1 MSSMFRY
8 EQVCADLRARIGAG
22 EWRAGDR
29 LPSLRDLA
37 AGLRIS
43 LSTAKRALQQ
53 LEDEGWLLVRPQ
65 SGSYVRERTEPAAHA
80 ARSSHTVHTTPAG
93 AAAVPPLAAP
103 AELEALRENG
113 SRMAR
118 LMRLAEQPVQVPLQL
133 AELAP
138 SLLPT
143 ERLARVLTR
152 QLKRDPQLLSTL
164 APPQGWLPLREV
176 VAERLRALDID
187 PPTDA
192 VLITQGATEAISLAL
207 RAVTRPGDKVLI
219 ESPVYFGLHQT
230 IAMLGLRPVEV
241 PCAPR
246 TGLAPEAVE
255 FALQQFPDLRCIVV
269 TPNFQNP
276 TGALMP
282 DEAKRRLLA
291 LAARHGATLIED
303 DIFGDLQHAG
313 ARPRPLKAWDHED
326 RVIYCTSASKALSPA
341 FRLGWVV
348 SARHAE
354 RLHELKLTSAMHSP
368 SLPQSVL
375 AEFIGQGGLDEQL
388 RRLRRAL
395 AEQMERYLHAIDRHF
410 PRQCEV
416 TRPAGGLLLWLALPP
431 AVDAIELLKQAVA
444 RSVSFSPGTVFSSS
458 GRFQHHLRLSVGQ
471 PWTPAVEAALASL
484 GRLVSEAAS
493 AAGAAPSASTRA
505 ALPLAARKA
514 PAPAARSAP
523 SLPSPQSPP
532 AAPAAKRPRAPAA
545 PAPVPR
551 TRRPGRT
558 G

>member
-1 MSSMFRY
+1 MSSHFRY
-8 EQVCADLRARIGAG
+8 EQVCADLRARINAG
-22 EWRAGDR
+22 EWAPGDR
-29 LPSLRDLA
+29 LPSLRELA
-37 AGLRIS
+37 ASLGIS

-65 SGSYVRERTEPAAHA
+65 SGSYVRERTEPAPPA
-80 ARSSHTVHTTPAG
+80 ASPTGDAT
-93 AAAVPPLAAP
+93 PPLAAP
-103 AELEALRENG
+103 VELEALRDNG

-138 SLLPT
+138 ALLPT
-143 ERLARVLTR
+143 DKLARVLAR

-187 PPTDA
+187 APTDA
-192 VLITQGATEAISLAL
+192 VLVTQGATEAISLAL
-207 RAVTRPGDKVLI
+207 RAVTRPGDRVLI

-303 DIFGDLQHAG
+303 DIFGDLQHTG

-326 RVIYCTSASKALSPA
+326 RVIYCTSASKSLSPA

-368 SLPQSVL
+368 NLPQSVL
-375 AEFIGQGGLDEQL
+375 AEFTAQGGLDEQL
-388 RRLRRAL
+388 RRLRRTL
-395 AEQMERYLHAIDRHF
+395 AEHMERYLSAIERHF

-416 TRPAGGLLLWLALPP
+416 TRPAGGLLLWLTLPP
-431 AVDAIELLKQAVA
+431 AVDAIELLKRAIPH
-444 RSVSFSPGTVFSSS
+444 SISFSPGTVFSSS

-471 PWTPAVEAALASL
+471 PWTDTVDQAMAAL
-484 GRLVSEAAS
+484 GRLVSAAAS
-493 AAGAAPSASTRA
+493 S
-505 ALPLAARKA
+505 ALPPAMPPRRPEPPGLPAPPAAA
-514 PAPAARSAP
+514 PAPAA
-523 SLPSPQSPP
+523 
-532 AAPAAKRPRAPAA
+532 AKRRRAPAA
-545 PAPVPR
+545 PAPAPR
-551 TRRPGRT
+551 TPRPGRT

>member
-1 MSSMFRY
+1 MSSHFRY
-8 EQVCADLRARIGAG
+8 EQVCAELRARMGTG
-22 EWRAGDR
+22 EWRPGDR
-29 LPSLRDLA
+29 LPSLRELA
-37 AGLRIS
+37 ASLSVS

-53 LEDEGWLLVRPQ
+53 LEDEGWLQVRPQ
-65 SGSYVRERTEPAAHA
+65 SGSYVRERVDTA
-80 ARSSHTVHTTPAG
+80 PAG
-93 AAAVPPLAAP
+93 AGGASPSAPAPPSAQATL

-143 ERLARVLTR
+143 EKLARVLSR

-176 VAERLRALDID
+176 VAERLRALDIGA
-187 PPTDA
+187 PTEA

-207 RAVTRPGDKVLI
+207 RAVTRPGDRVLI

-303 DIFGDLQHAG
+303 DIFGDLHHAG

-326 RVIYCTSASKALSPA
+326 RVIYCTSASKSLSPA

-375 AEFIGQGGLDEQL
+375 AEFIAQGGLDDQL
-388 RRLRRAL
+388 RRLRRTL
-395 AEQMERYLHAIDRHF
+395 ADQMASYLGAIARHF

-416 TRPAGGLLLWLALPP
+416 TQPAGGLLLWLALPP
-431 AVDAIELLKQAVA
+431 AVDAIELLKQAIPH
-444 RSVSFSPGTVFSSS
+444 SISFSPGTVFSSS
-458 GRFQHHLRLSVGQ
+458 GRFEHHLRLSVGQ
-471 PWTPAVEAALASL
+471 PWTPTVEAAMAAL
-484 GRLVSEAAS
+484 GRLVSAAAS
-493 AAGAAPSASTRA
+493 SAAPPAGATGAAPR
-505 ALPLAARKA
+505 
-514 PAPAARSAP
+514 PA
-523 SLPSPQSPP
+523 SPP
-532 AAPAAKRPRAPAA
+532 AAAATKRRRAPAA
-545 PAPVPR
+545 PAPAPR
-551 TRRPGRT
+551 TPRRGRT

>member
-1 MSSMFRY
+1 MSSTFRY
-8 EQVCADLRARIGAG
+8 EQVCADLRARIDAG

-29 LPSLRDLA
+29 LPSLRELA

-53 LEDEGWLLVRPQ
+53 LEDEGWLQVRPQ
-65 SGSYVRERTEPAAHA
+65 SGSYVRERTAVAADA
-80 ARSSHTVHTTPAG
+80 ALARD

-103 AELEALRENG
+103 AGLEALRENG

-187 PPTDA
+187 APADA

-313 ARPRPLKAWDHED
+313 PRPRPLKAWDHED
-326 RVIYCTSASKALSPA
+326 RVIYCTSASKSLSPA
-341 FRLGWVV
+341 FRLGWAV

-375 AEFIGQGGLDEQL
+375 AEFIGQGGLDDQL
-388 RRLRRAL
+388 RRLRRTL
-395 AEQMERYLHAIDRHF
+395 AEHMERYLGAIAQHF

-431 AVDAIELLKQAVA
+431 AVDAIELLKQAVD
-444 RSVSFSPGTVFSSS
+444 RSISFSPGTVFSSS
-458 GRFQHHLRLSVGQ
+458 GRFEHHLRLSIGQ
-471 PWTPAVEAALASL
+471 PWTPAVEAALADL
-484 GRLVSEAAS
+484 GRLVSAAAS
-493 AAGAAPSASTRA
+493 AAAPPPSAT
-505 ALPLAARKA
+505 
-514 PAPAARSAP
+514 PAPAAM
-523 SLPSPQSPP
+523 
-532 AAPAAKRPRAPAA
+532 RPRAPAA
-545 PAPVPR
+545 PAPDPR
-551 TRRPGRT
+551 TPRPART
-558 G
+558 R

>member
-1 MSSMFRY
+1 MSSHFRY
-8 EQVCADLRARIGAG
+8 EQVCADLRTRIGAG
-22 EWRAGDR
+22 EWQPGDR
-29 LPSLRDLA
+29 LPSLRELA
-37 AGLRIS
+37 AGLGIS

-53 LEDEGWLLVRPQ
+53 LEDEGWLQVRPQ
-65 SGSYVRERTEPAAHA
+65 SGSYVRERAQAAPGGTVAAPAA
-80 ARSSHTVHTTPAG
+80 TPS
-93 AAAVPPLAAP
+93 AP
-103 AELEALRENG
+103 ITLAELEALRENG

-138 SLLPT
+138 ALLPT
-143 ERLARVLTR
+143 DKLARVLTR

-164 APPQGWLPLREV
+164 APPQGWQPLREV

-187 PPTDA
+187 APTDA

-207 RAVTRPGDKVLI
+207 RAVTRPGDQVLI

-303 DIFGDLQHAG
+303 DIFGDLHHAG

-326 RVIYCTSASKALSPA
+326 RVIYCTSASKSLSPA

-388 RRLRRAL
+388 RRLCREL
-395 AEQMERYLHAIDRHF
+395 AAQMERYLHAIDRYF

-431 AVDAIELLKQAVA
+431 AVDAIELLK
-444 RSVSFSPGTVFSSS
+444 RSIAHSISFSPGTVFSSG
-458 GRFQHHLRLSVGQ
+458 GRFEHHLRLSVGQ
-471 PWTPAVEAALASL
+471 PWSDTVEQAMAAL
-484 GRLVSEAAS
+484 GRLVSAAAS
-493 AAGAAPSASTRA
+493 S
-505 ALPLAARKA
+505 ALPTALPTAPRSPQPPGWPGPPAA
-514 PAPAARSAP
+514 APAAA
-523 SLPSPQSPP
+523 
-532 AAPAAKRPRAPAA
+532 AAKRPRAPAA
-545 PAPVPR
+545 PAPAPR